1 MEVFYYPRT
10 SRRILIALLDM
21 FNNIKVYNYNTNGS
35 PVSIIDVPIKFG
47 PSEKYHLFD
56 MQMESGKK
64 YYPKIPSLLLSLDN
78 ISYDSNRS
86 TSVNEQRS
94 FYNPA
99 LKTNYADDFWTDV
112 QPSPY
117 NYSYSLE
124 VRTESM
130 DHLFQILEN
139 ILPFFNPS
147 NHLKIKEFE
156 FLNLE
161 RNIAVHLEGVN
172 MEYPKEMSEDESR
185 YFNSTISFNVH
196 GYMYRPID
204 YQKIIKF
211 IKVNYLYDGYNSEF
225 YDTSAFPSSA
235 IAPEDFSFSATNGKN
250 TLYTKVSDTDVTQS
264 SDNMWDGGIGDID
277 EDKKVFTKPQPV
289 NEVGKGIGTYPDEG
303 VGNINNLRFTF
314 TDGTYADGKD
324 L

>member
-1 MEVFYYPRT
+1 
-10 SRRILIALLDM
+10 
-21 FNNIKVYNYNTNGS
+21 
-35 PVSIIDVPIKFG
+35 
-47 PSEKYHLFD
+47 
-56 MQMESGKK
+56 
-64 YYPKIPSLLLSLDN
+64 
-78 ISYDSNRS
+78 
-86 TSVNEQRS
+86 
-94 FYNPA
+94 
-99 LKTNYADDFWTDV
+99 
-112 QPSPY
+112 
-117 NYSYSLE
+117 
-124 VRTESM
+124 
-130 DHLFQILEN
+130 
-139 ILPFFNPS
+139 
-147 NHLKIKEFE
+147 
-156 FLNLE
+156 
-161 RNIAVHLEGVN
+161 
-172 MEYPKEMSEDESR
+172 
-185 YFNSTISFNVH
+185 
-196 GYMYRPID
+196 MYRPID